1 MLIHVVSAFVIPVM
15 CLVFICFLAVSFKL
29 TNMYYIAM
37 LKHLFLTT
45 FFVLQF
51 ESLQSQHEKLE
62 KQAVTV
68 QARLTN
74 LQVCFIVTEVQL
86 NKSAQKKRLNLVK
99 CQSCNQHSIFYCF
112 QRKQEFDQRQ
122 KEMEISMGNAV
133 PKQQKPKEAEEKT
146 KQRVQKVLHFV
157 SK

>member
-1 MLIHVVSAFVIPVM
+1 MLELQPRYQN
-15 CLVFICFLAVSFKL
+15 
-29 TNMYYIAM
+29 TN
-37 LKHLFLTT
+37 
-45 FFVLQF
+45 
-51 ESLQSQHEKLE
+51 
-62 KQAVTV
+62 
-68 QARLTN
+68 
-74 LQVCFIVTEVQL
+74 
-86 NKSAQKKRLNLVK
+86 
-99 CQSCNQHSIFYCF
+99 SIDCF